1 MKSFIL
7 FHHLLFIIFPLHDS
21 ADKKNNTSDE
31 TNCEHAYKKSM
42 VK

>member
-21 ADKKNNTSDE
+21 ADKKITPAMKPTANMHTRK
-31 TNCEHAYKKSM
+31 AW
-42 VK
+42 